1 MNDLVLSL
9 LMLAAFA
16 LGGGAIWQWRRRGVD
31 RNIVLMLVLAAVML
45 VNVAIWV
52 VPGPDGAA
60 PVERSEAGP

>member
-1 MNDLVLSL
+1 MSDFVLSL

-16 LGGGAIWQWRRRGVD
+16 LVGGAIWQWRRRGMD

-45 VNVAIWV
+45 MNVAIWV

-60 PVERSEAGP
+60 PADRSQAGP